1 MKDLQKE
8 LDSLLELS
16 EKSINKRDFRNFDSV
31 DLLCYFSKNELGLK
45 YWKPLFVL
53 VLLRWG
59 FNTKSAKKLF
69 EFGEYGH
76 NWEKLHETEEEKK
89 KTLEE
94 KLKDFYGYIGYCSD
108 RMGFDRLF
116 RIHFIYNLIQRYHFK
131 KDD

>member
-31 DLLCYFSKNELGLK
+31 DLLCYFSDKELELK

-53 VLLRWG
+53 VLLNFG
-59 FNTKSAKKLF
+59 FNIKSAKKLF
-69 EFGEYGH
+69 QFGEYGH
-76 NWEKLHETEEEKK
+76 CWEKLWETEEEKN

-94 KLKDFYGYIGYCSD
+94 KLNNFYSEVSYCSD
-108 RMGFDRLF
+108 RMNFDRLF